1 MLVHLSTPIKR
12 AREKTAVL
20 VIVLETN
27 VEVTLGFANLDIMAQ
42 ETRA

>member
-1 MLVHLSTPIKR
+1 MLVHLSTPIKH

-20 VIVLETN
+20 VVVLEMN
-27 VEVTLGFANLDIMAQ
+27 VGVTLGFVNLDIMAQ